1 MNNHKNDEGV
11 LLKLD
16 DLLTTTT
23 TLATNDVKDDHDQ
36 QETRRL
42 DVGKL
47 KAVIADLELD
57 FNEWIDKLNVNKKAN
72 QNEDLLKNCLLKK
85 LPKQSTTTRVDDH
98 TQDDTQEYL
107 DCPYDSQHRRILK
120 KNFERHV
127 NACKLKQ
134 SRYSAA
140 EIVSNS
146 FRYLPHITTD

>member
-1 MNNHKNDEGV
+1 MNNHKNDDEGV

-23 TLATNDVKDDHDQ
+23 NDVKDNEHDQ
-36 QETRRL
+36 QETRHL

-57 FNEWIDKLNVNKKAN
+57 YNEWLGKLNVNKKAN
-72 QNEDLLKNCLLKK
+72 QNENLLKNCLLTKHS
-85 LPKQSTTTRVDDH
+85 KQPTSSSIA
-98 TQDDTQEYL
+98 QDETQEYL
-107 DCPYDSQHRRILK
+107 DCPYDSQHTRILK

-146 FRYLPHITTD
+146 FRYFASYNE